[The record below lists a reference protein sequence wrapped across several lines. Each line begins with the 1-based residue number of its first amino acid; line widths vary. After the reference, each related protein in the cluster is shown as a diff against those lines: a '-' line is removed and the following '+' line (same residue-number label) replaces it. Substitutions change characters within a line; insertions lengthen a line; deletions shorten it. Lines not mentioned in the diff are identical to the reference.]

1 MTIRAIVFDLDDTLI
16 VDEVISREAMKA
28 TAGVAFRSHGAQ
40 VGPFL
45 EAVKRLG
52 GTIWDQGPLR
62 AECEEIGIT
71 LEECLWGGFESQAR
85 LREWALEARRR
96 LFDAALREQGIEDEE
111 APEELAVEFATA
123 RRKLQRLMPDAAE
136 TIRRLKSSFLIGLL
150 TNGDP
155 DLQRGKIHDSGLG
168 GFFDPGG
175 LSTDLGGLGRCG
187 DRGCNGRQQPP
198 TRYPWGKKGGAC
210 CEHLVA
216 GARVGGICRCPARCH
231 DHRSPRIARAFGGE
245 ACERAVLLLERHLCL
260 KFERSK
266 VSPQPPLLPLPS
278 PACPTMS

>member
-168 GFFDPGG
+168 GFFDAVVVSGEIGIGKPRPEAFQRILAALGVAATEAVMVGNSLQRDILGAKKAGLAASIWLQVPGSEEFADVLPDATITG
-175 LSTDLGGLGRCG
+175 LHEL
-187 DRGCNGRQQPP
+187 
-198 TRYPWGKKGGAC
+198 
-210 CEHLVA
+210 
-216 GARVGGICRCPARCH
+216 PA
-231 DHRSPRIARAFGGE
+231 
-245 ACERAVLLLERHLCL
+245 LLEGRLAS
-260 KFERSK
+260 ERS
-266 VSPQPPLLPLPS
+266 
-278 PACPTMS
+278 CC